1 MIPGCAETF
10 ESESEHRDDRSK
22 RFVDRHQKVRQFREG
37 DVLAL
42 PAGFT
47 LWFYNNGEERLETVA
62 LLDTSNEI
70 NQLDR
75 TFRVG
80 YLTSISFKI
89 PAGLFAY
96 SEFCNLLFISI
107 FLYIY

>member
-10 ESESEHRDDRSK
+10 ESEIQRRDPDQSRS
-22 RFVDRHQKVRQFREG
+22 FVDRHQKVRQFKKG

-62 LLDTSNEI
+62 LLDTSSEI
-70 NQLDR
+70 NQLDQ
-75 TFRVG
+75 TFRV
-80 YLTSISFKI
+80 IKI
-89 PAGLFAY
+89 YFSLP
-96 SEFCNLLFISI
+96 N
-107 FLYIY
+107 

>member
-10 ESESEHRDDRSK
+10 EAEAGQRDDRSK

-37 DVLAL
+37 DILAL
-42 PAGFT
+42 PAGIT

-62 LLDTSNEI
+62 LLDTSSGI
-70 NQLDR
+70 NQLDQ

-80 YLTSISFKI
+80 
-89 PAGLFAY
+89 
-96 SEFCNLLFISI
+96 
-107 FLYIY
+107 